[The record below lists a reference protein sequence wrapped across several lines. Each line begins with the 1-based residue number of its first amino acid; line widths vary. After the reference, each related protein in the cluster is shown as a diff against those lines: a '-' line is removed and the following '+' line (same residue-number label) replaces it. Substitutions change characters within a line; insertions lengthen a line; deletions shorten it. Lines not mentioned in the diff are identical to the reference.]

1 MADILGMRV
10 RVCLPALLLL
20 ESDDGRVI
28 NIYPS
33 GRILLRKFPDEEA
46 AERFAEKLGVL
57 FLQG

>member
-1 MADILGMRV
+1 MGMRV